1 MNVSENIGTI
11 IRRIRKSKNLTMK
24 ELGKKIGIS
33 EQGIGNY
40 ERGDR
45 APSIE
50 TLTKIAAALGVTIN
64 ELLGNKTEIQNIIDN
79 LLSNGLTLEQLSKNT
94 DIPLDELKN
103 MHLNSGYYN
112 PSYIDNLG
120 QYIDVPDEKISKWV
134 QDELQLRE
142 LKYSIKTKQNLED
155 TKIIK
160 DLFKDVKFE
169 DVISNDRDR
178 LLFSFKCL
186 LTNYDINWNEFE
198 DNELIEIINSGTM
211 FDFFHKITKTYHNF
225 FKNRSDVS
233 NIKIDL
239 PKEK

>member
-1 MNVSENIGTI
+1 MAIGQNIKKYRKEKGLTQKSLGDI
-11 IRRIRKSKNLTMK
+11 INKKEITVRKYESND
-24 ELGKKIGIS
+24 IS
-33 EQGIGNY
+33 
-40 ERGDR
+40 
-45 APSIE
+45 PSIE
-50 TLTKIAAALGVTIN
+50 ILKEISAALGVTIN

-103 MHLNSGYYN
+103 MHKNSGYYN

-120 QYIDVPDEKISKWV
+120 QYINAPDEKILRWIE
-134 QDELQLRE
+134 DELRLRE
-142 LKYSIKTKQNLED
+142 LKNNDKTKQNLED

-186 LTNYDINWNEFE
+186 LTNYAIDWSAFT
-198 DNELIEIINSGTM
+198 DSELIEIINSGTM

-233 NIKIDL
+233 NIKIDP